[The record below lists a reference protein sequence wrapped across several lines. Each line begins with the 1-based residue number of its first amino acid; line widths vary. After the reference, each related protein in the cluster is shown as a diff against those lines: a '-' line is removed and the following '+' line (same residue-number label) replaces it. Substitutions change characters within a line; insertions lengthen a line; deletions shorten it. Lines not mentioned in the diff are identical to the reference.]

1 MMGKQHLFFGITTGV
16 ATSFAL
22 GTMGL
27 NIDTTEGFVFIGL
40 TVLGSLLPDVDNPGT
55 TLGKRV
61 RPLSD
66 FLYKTIGHRTYTHD
80 LFLMIILCFVSL
92 RYFNNYI
99 GLYGLWLGI
108 FGHLFLDSFTANG
121 IPFFIIINK
130 KNIHLLPYKLRI
142 YSSSGA
148 AKIITAICSVI
159 YIYGGKYLLTF
170 LK

>member
-1 MMGKQHLFFGITTGV
+1 
-16 ATSFAL
+16 
-22 GTMGL
+22 
-27 NIDTTEGFVFIGL
+27 
-40 TVLGSLLPDVDNPGT
+40 
-55 TLGKRV
+55 
-61 RPLSD
+61 
-66 FLYKTIGHRTYTHD
+66 
-80 LFLMIILCFVSL
+80 MIILCFVSL

-121 IPFFIIINK
+121 IPFFRIINK
-130 KNIHLLPYKLRI
+130 KNIHLLPSKLRI

-148 AKIITAICSVI
+148 AKIITVICSVI